1 MTGNTEGHAVTI
13 AIFDHPGNPNYP
25 TYWHARGYGLFAAN
39 PLGQHIFDPKA
50 PALNYTVEK
59 NQNVTFTYRIL
70 LLPRAPQPGEM
81 NRDAD
86 AFAAEYR

>member
-1 MTGNTEGHAVTI
+1 LE
-13 AIFDHPGNPNYP
+13 
-25 TYWHARGYGLFAAN
+25 
-39 PLGQHIFDPKA
+39 
-50 PALNYTVEK
+50 YTVEK

-70 LLPRAPQPGEM
+70 ILPRAPLPGEM